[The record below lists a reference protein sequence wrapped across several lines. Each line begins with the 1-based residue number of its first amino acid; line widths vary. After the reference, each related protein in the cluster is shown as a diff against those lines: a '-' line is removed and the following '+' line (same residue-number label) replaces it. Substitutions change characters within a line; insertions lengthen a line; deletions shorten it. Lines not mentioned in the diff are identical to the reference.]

1 MGLVNKVVDHEQL
14 IKEALVY
21 ARMMIGKSVG
31 GLKLTKKVLD
41 QNMEIDSLEAALELE
56 NRNQVL
62 MIFSGPF
69 SSLVKSFKGGGDS
82 GGSQS

>member
-1 MGLVNKVVDHEQL
+1 M

-41 QNMEIDSLEAALELE
+41 RNLETASLASALDLE
-56 NRNQVL
+56 NRNQTL

-69 SSLVKSFKGGGDS
+69 SGLVKSFKGGGDS
-82 GGSQS
+82 EGSRS